1 MGDRLE
7 NRRPLSLADLSP
19 IDRRLCERARDA
31 ALNAYAPYSG
41 FAVGA
46 AIRTPAGDIVTAT
59 NFENASYGLSICAEV
74 AAVTAA
80 HASGASGIS
89 AIAIVGYKYA
99 PKREVVGVVTP
110 CGRCRQVLWEVQ
122 ALSDAAIKVICCNG
136 DLTEIEIYSLEELLP
151 HAFDVASL
159 RRFPLKQPVRNDI
172 PTNKTKLSVKTS

>member
-1 MGDRLE
+1 ME
-7 NRRPLSLADLSP
+7 NRRPLSLTDLSTQ
-19 IDRRLCERARDA
+19 DRRLCERARDA
-31 ALNAYAPYSG
+31 ALTAYAPYSG

-46 AIRTPAGDIVTAT
+46 AVRTSAGDIVTAS

-74 AAVTAA
+74 VAVTAA
-80 HASGASGIS
+80 NASGSTGIS

-99 PKREVVGVVTP
+99 PKHEVVGVVTP

-122 ALSDAAIKVICCNG
+122 ALSDAVITVICCNG

-159 RRFPLKQPVRNDI
+159 RRFPLKQRPKNDI
-172 PTNKTKLSVKTS
+172 TTTNKSKIGVKTS